1 MKVIEFIKKNIS
13 VFNVIYIL
21 LIIILIYLIIQE
33 DNNDYLNGMQLDEI
47 LFYKL
52 KFIITILIL
61 ILSDYFFNFFIRKR
75 LYINILEFL
84 IVVLFITIYLF

>member
-1 MKVIEFIKKNIS
+1 MKALEFIKRNIS
-13 VFNVIYIL
+13 VFNVICLL
-21 LIIILIYLIIQE
+21 LIIILIHLIIQE
-33 DNNDYLNGMQLDEI
+33 DNNDYLSGMQLDEI
-47 LFYKL
+47 LFYKI

-61 ILSDYFFNFFIRKR
+61 ILSDYLFKFFIRKR

>member
-1 MKVIEFIKKNIS
+1 MKVIAFIKRNIS
-13 VFNVIYIL
+13 VFNVIYFF

-33 DNNDYLNGMQLDEI
+33 DNNDYLSGMQLDEI

-52 KFIITILIL
+52 NFIITILIL
-61 ILSDYFFNFFIRKR
+61 ILSDYFFKFFIRKR